1 MLTEWLASL
10 RLTCT
15 ASISCSFVVGMAVSR
30 IRWILERRV
39 LLGVC
44 GRRAGALPLY
54 PTRASAALD
63 PVRANRPLTLFP
75 SLLLYVEVIFI
86 KQQRFRF
93 KLLALLLFGLFAL
106 LAVYGVY
113 SINTYGNRWFAYAR
127 NPRVREQKSTVTAGS
142 IYDRN
147 GVLLAST
154 EDGKRVYQPDEASR
168 RAVVHVIGDSAGQV
182 SNGVEGFQT
191 AYLYGFKA
199 SLMERFNDLFSDTPR
214 HGDDVHL
221 TLDSELCTAITYHF
235 SANSLTKGK
244 NGAAVV
250 MNYKTG
256 EVVAE
261 VSLPSFDPMN
271 MGSVSAGSEV
281 YWNRVTQSL
290 YPPGSTF
297 KVITTTAALE
307 NIPGVTDMKI
317 TCNGGLD
324 VDGQAIRDYGSAIHT
339 SLTLK
344 QAFMKSCNNIYAL
357 LALDMGDAALR
368 KTAEAFGFNAN
379 FLFRDLVVEN
389 SVYPT
394 TGRTN
399 FELAMSGFG
408 QSSIGA
414 TPMHLCL
421 IAAAIANDGV
431 MMEPTLLLRTTTPSG
446 SVRDEFSGKTSR
458 TALKPETAAVLQEYM
473 RAVVNGGT
481 GSRAAVSGL
490 KVCGKTGSAESSRRG
505 QAVTHGLFIGY
516 IADEELPY
524 AVCVVVEDIP
534 DGEGGGSTAAPIAG
548 DIFKYIKEHADTFN

>member
-1 MLTEWLASL
+1 M
-10 RLTCT
+10 
-15 ASISCSFVVGMAVSR
+15 
-30 IRWILERRV
+30 
-39 LLGVC
+39 
-44 GRRAGALPLY
+44 
-54 PTRASAALD
+54 
-63 PVRANRPLTLFP
+63 
-75 SLLLYVEVIFI
+75 

-127 NPRVREQKSTVTAGS
+127 NPRVREQKANVTAGN

-154 EDGKRVYQPDEASR
+154 VEGKRVYQADEAAR
-168 RAVVHVIGDSAGQV
+168 RAVVHVIGDSEGQV

-199 SLMERFNDLFSDTPR
+199 SLVERFNDLFSSEPR
-214 HGDDVHL
+214 RGDDVHL
-221 TLDSELCTAITYHF
+221 SLDSDLCTAIARAF
-235 SANSLTKGK
+235 SAHPLTQGR

-261 VSLPSFDPMN
+261 ISLPSFDPMN
-271 MGSVSAGSEV
+271 PTGVAAGSEV
-281 YWNRVTQSL
+281 YWNRATQSL

-297 KVITTTAALE
+297 KVITTAAALE
-307 NIPGVTDMKI
+307 NIPGVTDI
-317 TCNGGLD
+317 SIACTGGLD
-324 VDGQAIRDYGSAIHT
+324 VDGQAIRDYGNAVHK

-344 QAFMKSCNNIYAL
+344 QAFTKSCNNVYAL

-368 KTAEAFGFNAN
+368 KTAESFGFNAN

-389 SVYPT
+389 SAYPT
-394 TGRTN
+394 AQRTR
-399 FELAMSGFG
+399 FEVAMSGFG

-421 IAAAIANDGV
+421 VAAAIANDGV
-431 MMEPTLLLRTTTPSG
+431 MMEPTLLRKATTPSG
-446 SVRDEFSGKTSR
+446 SLRATFGPRVYR
-458 TALKPETAAVLQEYM
+458 TALSPATAATLQEYM
-473 RAVVNGGT
+473 RAVVTSGT
-481 GSRAAVSGL
+481 GTRASVNGL
-490 KVCGKTGSAESSRRG
+490 TICGKTGSAESSRNG

-516 IADEELPY
+516 IDSDALPF
-524 AVCVVVEDIP
+524 AVCVVVENIP
-534 DGEGGGSTAAPIAG
+534 DGQGGGSTAAPIAA
-548 DIFKYIKEHADTFN
+548 DIFTYLRDNAEKVTH

>member
-1 MLTEWLASL
+1 M
-10 RLTCT
+10 
-15 ASISCSFVVGMAVSR
+15 G
-30 IRWILERRV
+30 
-39 LLGVC
+39 GH
-44 GRRAGALPLY
+44 LPLKGKAI
-54 PTRASAALD
+54 P
-63 PVRANRPLTLFP
+63 PP
-75 SLLLYVEVIFI
+75 EVIPI

-127 NPRVREQKSTVTAGS
+127 NPRVREQKANVTAGS

-154 EDGKRVYQPDEASR
+154 VDGKRVYQADEASR
-168 RAVVHVIGDSAGQV
+168 RAVVHVIGDSEGQV

-199 SLMERFNDLFSDTPR
+199 SLMERFNDLFSDEPR
-214 HGDDVHL
+214 HGDNVHL
-221 TLDSELCTAITYHF
+221 TLDSELCTAITYYF
-235 SANSLTKGK
+235 SANNLTKGK

-256 EVVAE
+256 EVVGE

-281 YWNRVTQSL
+281 YWNRATQSL

-297 KVITTTAALE
+297 KVVTTAAALE
-307 NIPGVTDMKI
+307 NIQGVTDINI

-324 VDGQAIRDYGSAIHT
+324 VDGQAIRDYGNATHK

-344 QAFMKSCNNIYAL
+344 QAFVKSCNNIYAL

-368 KTAEAFGFNAN
+368 KTAESFGFNAN
-379 FLFRDLVVEN
+379 FLFRDFVVEN
-389 SVYPT
+389 SAYPT
-394 TGRTN
+394 TNRTN
-399 FELAMSGFG
+399 FEVAMSGFG

-431 MMEPTLLLRTTTPSG
+431 MMEPTLLREATTPTG
-446 SVRDEFSGKTSR
+446 AVRATFGPKVYR
-458 TALKPETAAVLQEYM
+458 TALKADTAAMLQQYM
-473 RAVVNGGT
+473 RAVVVSGT
-481 GSRAAVSGL
+481 GTRAAVDGL
-490 KVCGKTGSAESSRRG
+490 TICGKTGSAESSRKGRD
-505 QAVTHGLFIGY
+505 VTHGLFIGY
-516 IADEELPY
+516 IDSEELPY
-524 AVCVVVEDIP
+524 AVCVVVEDII

-548 DIFKYIKEHADTFN
+548 EIFKYIRDNAQRFK